1 MTYQEI
7 LQAESFLIEIEGL
20 IAQVRHGQALF
31 QEAKTLDGKISSS
44 FSQYKSTGY
53 SWNTISYS
61 RDEPHRYCTLIG
73 DALTIMQCA
82 LQSVL
87 NKEPNY
93 GKIKQVRL
101 DLSRLNQKNKS
112 NNSKQKR
119 KLIIELVAKY
129 SGQIKLDKL
138 FADYV
143 DHGDALFEED
153 KTDEIFNALI
163 GVLNLYLDNL
173 TSTNSLPEK
182 SKGKNPTVQVFNSQT
197 NTQMVAVNVQVSIE
211 NCLKELD
218 DCETLSQEEITEIKA
233 QLDDIQKLLKD
244 KKGKKKT
251 IREKISSALKW
262 VADKGTD
269 AMIALLPTLV
279 MILTNLQGVNV

>member
-20 IAQVRHGQALF
+20 IAQVRNGQALF

-61 RDEPHRYCTLIG
+61 KDEHHRYCTLIG

-93 GKIKQVRL
+93 GKIEQVRL
-101 DLSRLNQKNKS
+101 DLSRLNQKVKAS
-112 NNSKQKR
+112 NDNKR

-129 SGQIKLDKL
+129 RGYINFDK
-138 FADYV
+138 FFDDYV
-143 DHGDALFEED
+143 DHGNAWYVED
-153 KTDEIFNALI
+153 KTEEIFGALM
-163 GVLNLYLDNL
+163 GVMNLYVENL
-173 TSTNSLPEK
+173 AITNPMEGNTKEK
-182 SKGKNPTVQVFNSQT
+182 APTVQVVNNQT
-197 NTQMVAVNVQVSIE
+197 NTQTVAVNIQVSIE
-211 NCLKELD
+211 NTLKELD
-218 DCETLSQEEITEIKA
+218 DCETLSQEEIVEIKK
-233 QLDDIQKLLKD
+233 QLEDINELLKD

-251 IREKISSALKW
+251 IREKLSAALKW

-279 MILTNLQGVNV
+279 MILTNLQIA

>member
-7 LQAESFLIEIEGL
+7 IQAEDFLTEIEGL
-20 IAQVRHGQALF
+20 MLRISQGEILF

-44 FSQYKSTGY
+44 FVQYKTTGY
-53 SWNTISYS
+53 SWNSISYFKS
-61 RDEPHRYCTLIG
+61 DSKNYSSQINESLNIMYS
-73 DALTIMQCA
+73 ALKS
-82 LQSVL
+82 LL

-93 GKIKQVRL
+93 GKIEQVRM
-101 DLSRLNQKNKS
+101 DMKRLLPKQKS
-112 NNSKQKR
+112 NNEQKR

-129 SGQIKLDKL
+129 SGQIKFDKM

-143 DHGDALFEED
+143 DHGNALFEED
-153 KTDEIFNALI
+153 KTDEIFNALM
-163 GVLNLYLDNL
+163 GVLNLYLENL
-173 TSTNSLPEK
+173 TSTNSTIGK
-182 SKGKNPTVQVFNSQT
+182 SKDKTPTVQVVNNQT
-197 NTQMVAVNVQVSIE
+197 NTQTVNVNLQVSIE

-218 DCETLSQEEITEIKA
+218 DCETLSQEEISEIKNK
-233 QLDDIQKLLKD
+233 LEDIQELLKD

-251 IREKISSALKW
+251 IREKISSILKW

-279 MILTNLQGVNV
+279 MVLTNLQVA